1 MEKSENPQP
10 FVETVFNKDAVKYL
24 EDYLLN
30 NPDHSDQSVF
40 KEGII
45 YAISSLKYILM
56 EELDKTKLEK

>member
-10 FVETVFNKDAVKYL
+10 FKITVFDKDAIKYL
-24 EDYLLN
+24 EVYLLN
-30 NPDHSDQSVF
+30 NPNHSNQSVF

-56 EELDKTKLEK
+56 EEFDKTKLEK